1 MGIEPSK
8 FEQFFVPWPC
18 LVAGEGY
25 PKDGTA
31 WDGSNAWHV
40 WMGEF
45 TNWPWCSLKLPGVF
59 PGVFPGLWFSEIWCD
74 MCLHRLVCGGIM
86 WCRLIYDSSRTSI
99 Q

>member
-1 MGIEPSK
+1 MIGAFFSNIMVFHGFGVFQHQHVYGEVSTMGIEPSK

-40 WMGEF
+40 
-45 TNWPWCSLKLPGVF
+45 
-59 PGVFPGLWFSEIWCD
+59 
-74 MCLHRLVCGGIM
+74 
-86 WCRLIYDSSRTSI
+86 
-99 Q
+99 